1 MYYLDRNKLCGG
13 NIYDNYDQCNVL
25 IIRYDIYIISI
36 AMILFGIVLKPLID
50 NGTIHL
56 IKMLLSNVII

>member
-25 IIRYDIYIISI
+25 RYDIYIISI
-36 AMILFGIVLKPLID
+36 AMILFGIVLKPLIV

>member
-25 IIRYDIYIISI
+25 RYDIYIIISI
-36 AMILFGIVLKPLID
+36 AMILFGIVFKTID
-50 NGTIHL
+50 N
-56 IKMLLSNVII
+56 